1 MKKNLVIS
9 TDCFLPRWDG
19 IARFLN
25 ELIPYLTKEFQVTVL
40 CPEFPGKI
48 PNMPGVHVH
57 RYPLLKVRFGDIYF
71 AWASKASIASHIR
84 RADIVFNQTLGPIG
98 MSAISAAAEY
108 DVPLVSYVHSIEWEL
123 ASRAVKHGKMLAGLF
138 VKRLARQKYSK
149 CDALLTPSTGVSDML
164 SVNGIKTRKVV
175 VPLGIDVRRFTPSAS
190 KPMSKKAAG
199 IDPRKPVIGF
209 CGRIGREKDLP
220 TLINAFRRVQ
230 KKHDA
235 NLLIVGAGLEEKEF
249 RNPRIKLTGAVDN
262 VVPYLQA
269 MDIFVLPSL
278 TETSSL
284 ATMEAMSC
292 GLPVIA
298 TPVGSIREYI
308 KDGVNG
314 FIFPRKDADALT
326 YRLHTLLKSPKVRER
341 IGAAAR
347 QTITQRHTWEQ
358 VARQILRVLHD
369 LTN

>member
-25 ELIPYLTKEFQVTVL
+25 ELMPYLAKDFNVTVL
-40 CPEFPGKI
+40 CPEFPGK
-48 PNMPGVHVH
+48 MPSLPGARVH
-57 RYPLLKVRFGDIYF
+57 RYPLLKIRFGDIYF
-71 AWASKASIASHIR
+71 SWASSADIARHVK

-98 MSAISAAAEY
+98 MAAIKAAKKH

-123 ASRAVKHGKMLAGLF
+123 ASRAVKRGKMLVELF
-138 VKRLARQKYSK
+138 VKRLAKNKYSK
-149 CDALLTPSTGVSDML
+149 CDVLLTPSAGVSDTL
-164 SVNGIKTRKVV
+164 SVNGIKARKAV
-175 VPLGIDVRRFTPSAS
+175 VPLGVDVRRFTPPPS
-190 KPMSKKAAG
+190 KPIAKRAAG
-199 IDPRKPVIGF
+199 IDPRKHVIGF

-220 TLINAFRRVQ
+220 TLINAFRRIQ
-230 KKHDA
+230 NKHNA
-235 NLLIVGAGLEEKEF
+235 LLLIVGSGIEERAF

-298 TPVGSIREYI
+298 TPVGSVKEYI

-314 FIFPRKDADALT
+314 FIFPRRDTDALT
-326 YRLHTLLKSPKVRER
+326 HRLNALIKSPKIRER
-341 IGAAAR
+341 VGAAAR

-358 VARQILRVLHD
+358 VAQKILVVLHE
-369 LTN
+369 LTK